1 VIGNIHDLIAAV
13 GACRRRGYAIQS
25 AEQSV
30 FNALMILRFMHDDAM
45 TSAPQFDQTTVRVW
59 RKARAA
65 NRQIVTP
72 QRQEERGRFASV
84 VDKVIGMT
92 FSALPQALIET
103 IGAAGA
109 VLTTVCWV
117 PQATKIIRERDTR
130 AISLPG
136 TTLCVIGVL
145 LWLVYGLAIVD
156 GPLIGSSV
164 ITLAIT
170 SIILVL
176 KIRHG

>member
-1 VIGNIHDLIAAV
+1 
-13 GACRRRGYAIQS
+13 
-25 AEQSV
+25 
-30 FNALMILRFMHDDAM
+30 M
-45 TSAPQFDQTTVRVW
+45 TLP
-59 RKARAA
+59 
-65 NRQIVTP
+65 
-72 QRQEERGRFASV
+72 
-84 VDKVIGMT
+84 
-92 FSALPQALIET
+92 ALPQALVQT

-117 PQATKIIRERDTR
+117 PQATKIIRDRDTR